1 MQDFALPAN
10 VLEENQVPPEMITY
24 GGAPHAF
31 TVFGDDRYR
40 KDADEKSWT
49 RFIVFLKVMLTRG
62 ALKLHSVVA
71 VNETKEG

>member
-1 MQDFALPAN
+1 
-10 VLEENQVPPEMITY
+10 MIAY
-24 GGAPHAF
+24 GGALHAY
-31 TVFGDDRYR
+31 TVLGADRYR

-49 RFIVFLKVMLTRG
+49 RFIAFLKEMLTRG